1 MRDYRDLAR
10 KAQVSPARIQQ
21 IVLLTQLAPDIQ
33 EYLLF
38 LSSEHAGLITEHE
51 LRRIARELNWD
62 QQRAAFR
69 ALVGKHT

>member
-1 MRDYRDLAR
+1 
-10 KAQVSPARIQQ
+10 
-21 IVLLTQLAPDIQ
+21 LTQLAPDIQ
-33 EYLLF
+33 EYILF

-62 QQRAAFR
+62 QQRAGFR